1 MRMIFVVLLA
11 ANVIFF
17 VSQILGN
24 HKPAEA
30 RRPSVVAG
38 QRINGLQTLAE
49 RDAKEKTPKKEQI
62 KKESLRKESSKKE
75 NKSAAIS
82 SVATNAG
89 QCQLIGPFVEL
100 VHAEYVVERLSGFEI
115 ESVIKNVEI
124 IDGKSY
130 WVYLKPEMSEKEA
143 LRRLY
148 EIQAKSIDSYIIP
161 SGELAN
167 GISFGQFSDI
177 KTAQRK
183 SEKIRGEG
191 YAVDIKEVPKSHSEV
206 WVEMDGKYERK
217 LSDGQWL
224 DILKEEKGIERRLN
238 YCLGV
243 ARP

>member
-1 MRMIFVVLLA
+1 MRMIFIVLLVG
-11 ANVIFF
+11 NVIFF
-17 VSQILGN
+17 LSQLWSGS
-24 HKPAEA
+24 KQSDTAK
-30 RRPSVVAG
+30 PSVVAG
-38 QRINGLQTLAE
+38 QRIGGLKTLEE
-49 RDAKEKTPKKEQI
+49 RDTKTVKIKKDLS
-62 KKESLRKESSKKE
+62 KKESKP
-75 NKSAAIS
+75 AAIS
-82 SVATNAG
+82 SAGSAG

-100 VHAEYVVERLSGFEI
+100 LHAEYVVERLSGLAI

-124 IDGKSY
+124 VDGKSF

-167 GISFGQFSDI
+167 GISFGQFSDLQ
-177 KTAQRK
+177 TAERK
-183 SEKIRGEG
+183 AEKIRGQG
-191 YAVDIKEVPKSHSEV
+191 YAVQIKEVPKSHSEV
-206 WVEMDGKYERK
+206 WVEMDGKYDRK
-217 LSDGQWL
+217 VTDEQWL